1 MSYKHLSLAERHYI
15 QIERKLGKS
24 CKQIACDLGRSAS
37 TISREISRNTGLRG
51 YRHQQADRLARQ
63 RHQNKP
69 KSLKLTPEIRFII
82 DTCLHA
88 YWSPEQIAGRLK
100 TMKIISLHHETIYQ
114 YILTDKRQGG
124 ELYTYLRHQN
134 KTYRKRYGS
143 AHNRTGIPNRKDIDQ
158 RPAQANDRSRVGDWE
173 ADTIIGNQH
182 QGAIVTLDERKTKL
196 RVAAPL
202 PRKKASDVCQA
213 INSLLEP
220 IKKYVKTI
228 TFDNGKEFTQHEKI
242 ATTIGCD
249 TFFAKPYHSWERG
262 QNENAN
268 GLLRQFFPKKMK
280 LNDVSY
286 EQVMSAVDNLN
297 NRPRKS
303 LNYKTPYEVFNAL
316 TGINVRNILSCA
328 LIT

>member
-1 MSYKHLSLAERHYI
+1 
-15 QIERKLGKS
+15 
-24 CKQIACDLGRSAS
+24 
-37 TISREISRNTGLRG
+37 
-51 YRHQQADRLARQ
+51 
-63 RHQNKP
+63 
-69 KSLKLTPEIRFII
+69 
-82 DTCLHA
+82 
-88 YWSPEQIAGRLK
+88 
-100 TMKIISLHHETIYQ
+100 MKIISLHHETIYQ

-173 ADTIIGNQH
+173 ADTIIGSQH

-228 TFDNGKEFTQHEKI
+228 TFDNCQWS
-242 ATTIGCD
+242 
-249 TFFAKPYHSWERG
+249 FFLTHYRSIILTHPSLFFVSCGLRFHLHFPTAKS
-262 QNENAN
+262 
-268 GLLRQFFPKKMK
+268 
-280 LNDVSY
+280 
-286 EQVMSAVDNLN
+286 
-297 NRPRKS
+297 
-303 LNYKTPYEVFNAL
+303 
-316 TGINVRNILSCA
+316 GI
-328 LIT
+328 